1 MDKTVAFA
9 KSRQQFGRPIAANQV
24 VRHRLVDMAIQLEEA
39 RSIALLAALRADAE
53 PAERGR
59 SASGAKAK
67 VARCARL
74 VGEQAIQL
82 HGAMGVT
89 EELEIGAYFKRLLAI
104 ETMFGDAEHHLRRH
118 AALVRPR
125 AVA

>member
-1 MDKTVAFA
+1 M
-9 KSRQQFGRPIAANQV
+9 G
-24 VRHRLVDMAIQLEEA
+24 IQLEEA
-39 RSIALLAALRADAE
+39 GSIALLAALRADAV
-53 PAERGR
+53 PTERGR

-67 VARCARL
+67 VARGARL

-104 ETMFGDAEHHLRRH
+104 ETIFGDPEHHLRRH
-118 AALVRPR
+118 AALGRSC